1 VAQLVLLSACAGG
14 STSACAGGST
24 SSGRRSFVA
33 LEVLGR
39 VRGEQGGG
47 GLCCIDC
54 RTGVRQGSE
63 IQALTK
69 CRTRDALACVRAKSF
84 CVEEQASSRAA
95 LRLRGGGGGKG
106 KSRLT
111 RTYKKFHDN
120 CLPVPVVC
128 VVRTRA
134 CVLHHA
140 RMRACSTHARVRACA
155 RAWSH
160 EIDDVA
166 LAGPWPQPPFLHT
179 EQAQVEG
186 HAGGTRPV

>member
-1 VAQLVLLSACAGG
+1 VAQLVLLSACF
-14 STSACAGGST
+14 ACCGT
-24 SSGRRSFVA
+24 

-39 VRGEQGGG
+39 IRGEQGGG

-63 IQALTK
+63 IQALTE
-69 CRTRDALACVRAKSF
+69 CHTRDALACVRAKSF

-140 RMRACSTHARVRACA
+140 RVRACA